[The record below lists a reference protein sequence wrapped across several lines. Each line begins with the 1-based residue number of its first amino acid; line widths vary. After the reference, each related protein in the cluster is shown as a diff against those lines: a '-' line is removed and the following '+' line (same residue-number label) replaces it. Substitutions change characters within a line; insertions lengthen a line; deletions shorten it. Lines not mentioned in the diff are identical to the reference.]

1 MSFVDAL
8 FASGYDYDKYV
19 GAFMKEESN
28 GVLHTYLNVED
39 DEWIYEKCDA
49 DDNVLATVPFTL
61 N

>member
-1 MSFVDAL
+1 MTFVDAL
-8 FASGYDYDKYV
+8 FDSGYDYDKYV

-28 GVLHTYLNVED
+28 GVLHTYMHIENA
-39 DEWIYEKCDA
+39 EWIYEKCDV

>member
-1 MSFVDAL
+1 MTFVDAL
-8 FASGYDYDKYV
+8 FASGYAYDKWV